1 MKIQPIGMIKI
12 SSKKY
17 QLLLTTTN
25 LIIKIKQVNLSTM
38 TLMSWLIV
46 LTKIQLV
53 KYLLKK
59 TLNAL
64 NEIKKAEIKNKRL
77 IPS

>member
-1 MKIQPIGMIKI
+1 
-12 SSKKY
+12 
-17 QLLLTTTN
+17 
-25 LIIKIKQVNLSTM
+25 M

-77 IPS
+77 IPKQQHKFFR